1 MKTAIFLL
9 LAIITSSVNAEVFK
23 CKLATGK
30 IGYQS
35 VPCPP
40 TSQQKVIEI
49 KKEDPR
55 RLEEAQTR
63 FKAWQAEQEVLK
75 EKERKEAKERQ
86 EELDRQEA
94 INALKRSATAQE
106 RAAAA
111 AAAAARQP
119 VIIDRLITPLHPHH
133 EPDSHDHRPE
143 PHAPDQHKSDD
154 RSKKHD
160 DHDAKRRSYP
170 HDRPAFGV
178 RPH

>member
-1 MKTAIFLL
+1 MKTVIFLL
-9 LAIITSSVNAEVFK
+9 LAVINSSVHAEIFK

-35 VPCPP
+35 MPCPS

-63 FKAWQAEQEVLK
+63 FKAWQAEQEKLK

-94 INALKRSATAQE
+94 INALKRSAIAQE
-106 RAAAA
+106 KAAAA
-111 AAAAARQP
+111 AAAAAQQP
-119 VIIDRLITPLHPHH
+119 VIVDRFYGPLSPRHH
-133 EPDSHDHRPE
+133 GPDSHDHRTE
-143 PHAPDQHKSDD
+143 PHAHDQHKSDD
-154 RSKKHD
+154 RPLRPNAIGTNRQPS
-160 DHDAKRRSYP
+160 P
-170 HDRPAFGV
+170 HDRPTFG
-178 RPH
+178 R